1 MGTQR
6 ALAVGVSVNF
16 LNGFGV
22 VYFYWV
28 VKLATNFK
36 RIITGFGVV

>member
-1 MGTQR
+1 MID
-6 ALAVGVSVNF
+6 GVIDV
-16 LNGFGV
+16 GFGV